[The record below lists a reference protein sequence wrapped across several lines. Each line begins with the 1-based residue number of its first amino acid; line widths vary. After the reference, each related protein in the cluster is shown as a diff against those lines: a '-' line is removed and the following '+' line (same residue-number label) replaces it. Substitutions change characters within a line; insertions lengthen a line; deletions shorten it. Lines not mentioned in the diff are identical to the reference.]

1 MRKTPVLESMKLIAL
16 IERYDKKGGGGG
28 GGGVENWAGSKAMA
42 GTNSV
47 RHSIRILGNRQH
59 IPI

>member
-1 MRKTPVLESMKLIAL
+1 MKLIAL

-42 GTNSV
+42 GQFPP
-47 RHSIRILGNRQH
+47 ILFVTPLGYWAIDN
-59 IPI
+59 IFLYK